1 MSNFFSYYI
10 IFLVLLSI
18 IGYSLL
24 LFLTRNATHH
34 DEGKDKKAYTSF
46 DGITELNEPLPMWW
60 FWLFV
65 ISIFFG
71 LFYLVLYP
79 GLGKTIGVLNW
90 TSYKDHDDRVIKE
103 NKVYDP
109 MYAALFQDSI
119 ESLSMNLTALK
130 IGRSLFISNCSL
142 CHGLD
147 AKGGNGFPNLTN
159 NKWLYGG
166 TPNDI
171 KMTLTNGRRGK
182 MPGYGNVISSESDI
196 ESTALYVL
204 SLSKKIDNINVTD
217 KGRIKFNTIC
227 SACHGM
233 NAKGNKFIGAPDL
246 TDPQWIYG
254 NKLEDI
260 KNTIKNGRN
269 GVMPAHKSI
278 LTKEQIHILTA
289 YVYSLNKLNE

>member
-1 MSNFFSYYI
+1 M
-10 IFLVLLSI
+10 
-18 IGYSLL
+18 
-24 LFLTRNATHH
+24 
-34 DEGKDKKAYTSF
+34 
-46 DGITELNEPLPMWW
+46 
-60 FWLFV
+60 
-65 ISIFFG
+65 
-71 LFYLVLYP
+71 LYP
-79 GLGKTIGVLNW
+79 GLGKSIGFLNW
-90 TSYKDHDDRVIKE
+90 TSYKDHDTKVVRE
-103 NKVYDP
+103 NKIYDP
-109 MYAALFQDSI
+109 MYTALFQDSI
-119 ESLSMNLTALK
+119 ENLSMNLTALK
-130 IGRSLFISNCSL
+130 IGRSLFTSNCSL

-159 NKWLYGG
+159 NRWLYGG

-171 KMTLTNGRRGK
+171 KMTITNGRRGK
-182 MPGYGNVISSESDI
+182 MPGYGNVINSENDI

-204 SLSKKIDNINVTD
+204 SLSKKIENINMTE

-254 NKLEDI
+254 SKIDDI
-260 KNTIKNGRN
+260 KHTIKNGRN

-289 YVYSLNKLNE
+289 YVYSLNKI